1 MKTSDKK
8 PEDIEK
14 RAEPAVKIEP
24 LVINDSYSN
33 LADYTGSSD
42 LAKKPESKPAKAAK
56 KGMCC
61 CTADIFIFRLLLLQ
75 LK

>member
-1 MKTSDKK
+1 MKASDKK

-33 LADYTGSSD
+33 LTDYAESSD
-42 LAKKPESKPAKAAK
+42 SAKKPESKPAKAAK
-56 KGMCC
+56 KGMY
-61 CTADIFIFRLLLLQ
+61 FIQQANFLCLLLQ